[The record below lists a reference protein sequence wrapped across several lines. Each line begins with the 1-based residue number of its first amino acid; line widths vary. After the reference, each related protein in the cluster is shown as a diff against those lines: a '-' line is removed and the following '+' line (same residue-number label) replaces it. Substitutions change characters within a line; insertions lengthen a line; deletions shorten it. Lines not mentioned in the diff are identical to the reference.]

1 MKAAPVVGEVD
12 TVLTR
17 WADAWLGDDADD
29 DQLVDDGPLTL
40 FDVA

>member
-1 MKAAPVVGEVD
+1 MQRGRRPRRNVVGPVD

-17 WADAWLGDDADD
+17 WAAALLDDE
-29 DQLVDDGPLTL
+29 PLTL